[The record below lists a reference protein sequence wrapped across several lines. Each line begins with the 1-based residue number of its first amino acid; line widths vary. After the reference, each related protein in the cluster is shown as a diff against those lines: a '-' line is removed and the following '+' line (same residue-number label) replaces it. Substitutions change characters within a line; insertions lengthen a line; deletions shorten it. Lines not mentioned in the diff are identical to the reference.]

1 MRHADED
8 EKGRQ
13 QKAAADAE
21 DAREEPHHRAQPK
34 QEEDVERDG
43 GDREINIHRTGIF
56 FLAAPAPLASTP
68 GTLQPPRKAGKADLV
83 AGTKLHSSR
92 ASFDRLRMSTVLC
105 GSWQK
110 PYPLFLILRV
120 SKDAR

>member
-21 DAREEPHHRAQPK
+21 DAREEPHHCAQPK

-56 FLAAPAPLASTP
+56 FLAAPGPLSSTP
-68 GTLQPPRKAGKADLV
+68 GTLQPPRKAGKALIHALDATVSRSSCKRPRPHVV
-83 AGTKLHSSR
+83 ATPWTGLS
-92 ASFDRLRMSTVLC
+92 
-105 GSWQK
+105 
-110 PYPLFLILRV
+110 
-120 SKDAR
+120 